1 MWAAFQKNA
10 WLAVDFHVHQ
20 SMLALGWTNTKT
32 AEEATYQIL
41 QLNIVALE
49 YSIKLNDAFGSIGQI
64 TGIIRKKKGSTTRQ
78 LEYQN
83 YTDLIEKT
91 TQNDVIMILEVLRE
105 YFSE

>member
-49 YSIKLNDAFGSIGQI
+49 YSIKLNDAFGSIGQF
-64 TGIIRKKKGSTTRQ
+64 TGSLSKKRDTKALKYQKYTALEGIATTKNLSCTFPGNR
-78 LEYQN
+78 
-83 YTDLIEKT
+83 
-91 TQNDVIMILEVLRE
+91 VP
-105 YFSE
+105 